1 MSESQ
6 KKAHKNYEKKRIMKP
21 ISFNTETEKEL
32 LEFANSVDFS
42 NWVKQKIRD
51 ELSAQKACV

>member
-1 MSESQ
+1 MSKSQ
-6 KKAHKNYEKKRIMKP
+6 KKAHKSYEKKRIMKP

-42 NWVKQKIRD
+42 NWVKQKIKD
-51 ELSAQKACV
+51 EVSVQKTCI